1 MKQQL
6 KEIILENQQFNPGII
21 MERDHLNVPTNSG
34 MIISVVGARRSGKTY
49 LLYYLI
55 EQLKREGI
63 ASERIVFIN
72 FEDER
77 LNLKPTDL
85 DLILQAY
92 LELYPNAI
100 LNETYFFFD
109 EIQNVEGWEKF
120 IRRVY
125 DTKSKNLFV
134 TGSNSRLLS
143 TEIATELRGRTVSYT
158 IYPYSFAEFV
168 KVLKGPNNHHTQA
181 NRARLINLSEQFMV
195 EGGFPELIRFER
207 PFKTKVLQEY
217 FNVMIY
223 RDIIE
228 RYSISN
234 PEVLKFFIKKIFA
247 SVTGPL
253 SVNKAYNDLK
263 SVGYK
268 ISNKYLYEYLDYCNT
283 VFLSQSINRFD
294 FSEIKQAKSE
304 KKAYIIDNGLLS
316 AIDFGI
322 SENRGK
328 LLENMT
334 AMELL
339 KQGNNLFYYKD
350 KTECDF
356 IVQSKNSS
364 TFNPI
369 QVSLTLKLETTRSRE
384 IKGIVDAC
392 KYLKV
397 NTGTIITIDE
407 EETIEIGSERINVIP
422 FYKYFMKHG
431 ILD

>member
-6 KEIILENQQFNPGII
+6 KDIVLENQQFSPGAII
-21 MERDHLNVPTNSG
+21 KREHLSIPVNSG

-49 LLYYLI
+49 LLYSLI
-55 EQLKREGI
+55 EQLKKEGF
-63 ASERIVFIN
+63 SPEKIVFIN

-77 LNLKPTDL
+77 LNLKQTDL

-92 LELYPNAI
+92 LELFPNAKI
-100 LNETYFFFD
+100 NETFFFFD

-120 IRRVY
+120 IRRIY
-125 DTKSKNLFV
+125 DTKSKNLFI

-158 IYPYSFAEFV
+158 IYPYSFPEFI
-168 KVLKGPNNHHTQA
+168 KVQNGPDNFNTQA
-181 NRARLINLSEQFMV
+181 SRAKLINLTEQFMA
-195 EGGFPELIRFER
+195 EGGFPELLRFNR

-228 RYSISN
+228 RYSVSN

-263 SVGYK
+263 SMGYK
-268 ISNKYLYEYLDYCNT
+268 ISNKYLYDYLDYCNT
-283 VFLSQSINRFD
+283 VFLTQSICKFD
-294 FSEIKQAKSE
+294 YSEIKQAKSD
-304 KKAYIIDNGLLS
+304 KKTYIIDNGLLS
-316 AIDFGI
+316 AVDFNI
-322 SENRGK
+322 SENKGK
-328 LLENMT
+328 LLENMV

-339 KQGNNLFYYKD
+339 KQGKNLFYFKE

-356 IVQSKNSS
+356 IVQQETIPMFS
-364 TFNPI
+364 PI
-369 QVSLTLKLETTRSRE
+369 QVSLTLKHETTRNRE
-384 IKGIVDAC
+384 IKGLADAC
-392 KYLKV
+392 KYLRV
-397 NTGTIITIDE
+397 DTGTIITLDE
-407 EETIEIGSERINVIP
+407 EEIIETNSGRINVLP
-422 FYKYFMKHG
+422 FYKYF
-431 ILD
+431 LTT